1 MPEIVVYA
9 VEGRSAE
16 QKKKLMVKI
25 TDAVVETFG
34 VEKDRVV
41 VSVVETKAEDKTRGG
56 VLYSER
62 KKQN

>member
-16 QKKKLMVKI
+16 QKKRLMVKI
-25 TDAVVETFG
+25 TEAVVESFE
-34 VEKDRVV
+34 VDKDRVV
-41 VSVVETKAEDKTRGG
+41 VSIVETKATDKTRGG

-62 KKQN
+62 NK

>member
-16 QKKKLMVKI
+16 LKKTLMVKI

-34 VEKDRVV
+34 VDKNNVV
-41 VSVVETKAEDKTRGG
+41 VSIVETKAADKTRGG

-62 KKQN
+62 NK

>member
-16 QKKKLMVKI
+16 QKKNLMIKI
-25 TDAVVETFG
+25 TEAVVDSFG
-34 VEKDRVV
+34 VDKDRVV
-41 VSVVETKAEDKTRGG
+41 VSVVETKATDKARGG

-62 KKQN
+62 KK

>member
-16 QKKKLMVKI
+16 QKRTLMVKI
-25 TDAVVETFG
+25 TEAVVESFG
-34 VEKDRVV
+34 VDKDRVV
-41 VSVVETKAEDKTRGG
+41 VSVIETKAADKTRGG

-62 KKQN
+62 KK

>member
-16 QKKKLMVKI
+16 QKKTLMVKI
-25 TDAVVETFG
+25 TEAVVESFG
-34 VEKDRVV
+34 VERDRVV
-41 VSVVETKAEDKTRGG
+41 VSIVETKACDKARGG

-62 KKQN
+62 GK

>member
-16 QKKKLMVKI
+16 QKRTLMVKI
-25 TDAVVETFG
+25 TEAVVESFG
-34 VEKDRVV
+34 VDKDRVV
-41 VSVVETKAEDKTRGG
+41 VSLIETKAADKTRGG

-62 KKQN
+62 KK